1 MESLFHRLPVFVLL
15 ICVTCVSPGEGG
27 RARDR
32 DGGDGG
38 CRGGRGGGGCCC
50 GFDAAA
56 VWEET
61 APRDWE
67 WAHSTRLVSL
77 SAAAGDPAP
86 CGIGP
91 SQQAGSRPGTDG
103 RRRRMEAAATSQP
116 HRRPRMQEKEAVFAW
131 TGIADLTA
139 D

>member
-67 WAHSTRLVSL
+67 WAVPLGL
-77 SAAAGDPAP
+77 
-86 CGIGP
+86 
-91 SQQAGSRPGTDG
+91 QQAGSRPGTDG